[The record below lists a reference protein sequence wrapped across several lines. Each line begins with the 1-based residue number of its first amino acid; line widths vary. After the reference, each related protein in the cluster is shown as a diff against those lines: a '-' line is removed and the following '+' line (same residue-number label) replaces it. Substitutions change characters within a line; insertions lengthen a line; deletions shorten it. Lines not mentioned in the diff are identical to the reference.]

1 MSDLFNTPFE
11 ISMRIL
17 LTLLVSSG
25 KSRTVDMIAAADFLT
40 IYSRDF
46 GIADYNL
53 HGENSFNF
61 SELASRRKLMNEA
74 IKQLVV
80 DGLIAVVRGKQGF
93 QYKLNARGKQVCD
106 NYTTDY
112 AAEYISLG
120 QDVYDFID
128 DKTELEVMNLI
139 NNRAT
144 MARERR
150 TDNG

>member
-17 LTLLVSSG
+17 LTLFVCSG

-40 IYSRDF
+40 IYSRNF
-46 GIADYNL
+46 GIVDYNL

-80 DGLIAVVRGKQGF
+80 DGLIAVVWGKQGF
-93 QYKLNARGKQVCD
+93 QYKLNSPGRQVCD
-106 NYTTDY
+106 CFSTVY
-112 AAEYISLG
+112 AAEYIWLA
-120 QDVYDFID
+120 QAVYDFID
-128 DKTELEVMNLI
+128 DKTELEVIRLI

-144 MARERR
+144 MTRERR

>member
-1 MSDLFNTPFE
+1 
-11 ISMRIL
+11 MRIL
-17 LTLLVSSG
+17 LTLLVSNG

-61 SELASRRKLMNEA
+61 SELASRRKLMTEA
-74 IKQLVV
+74 IKRLVV
-80 DGLIAVVRGKQGF
+80 DGLITVVRGKQGF

-106 NYTTDY
+106 GFTTDY
-112 AAEYISLG
+112 AAEYISLA
-120 QDVYDFID
+120 QAVYDFLD
-128 DKTELEVMNLI
+128 DKTDLEVIRQI
-139 NNRAT
+139 NTRAT
-144 MARERR
+144 MTRERR